1 MDVVPAIATT
11 LTLTMIGMVR
21 KTPPLKK
28 RKAGAACPNT
38 AAPAAS
44 PRAQVGAHT
53 TGWSRTL
60 PHVREPRSELA
71 LASLQRG
78 AG

>member
-44 PRAQVGAHT
+44 PRAQV
-53 TGWSRTL
+53 
-60 PHVREPRSELA
+60 REPRSELA